1 MEVANATHPCEIPSP
16 ANDPCVQLAQSLHPV
31 QGALPSTHSELLT
44 KAKSARK
51 LLSVDRLK
59 VYISVNVVS
68 LFSVDTVAETFTVR
82 LSITMIWPAVAETLQ
97 EELHGLAD
105 GLDDADVDWEPKWY
119 PRYGIRNKVA
129 SQEQVENFYSI
140 LVGSD
145 NHPASVD
152 RRIQSGHI
160 SLGDFWIVRESVSNV
175 VINMSEKLRNFP
187 FDLQDL
193 QIMIRMEH
201 ATTQVELV
209 RIEEL
214 PREVRQWVPSHICLP
229 MQSVAI
235 NFSNLDTAER
245 CVWRKAPCKMKLSN
259 DFLNRVRRHQCGAVQ
274 VGIIVERRLG
284 HYLYN
289 VFLMVCCITSLVFAC
304 WAIKIEDTG
313 DRLACDIALILTM
326 QAFKL
331 VIADKL
337 PKVNYLTFVDIYI
350 INCFL
355 FVMAGIAMHCW
366 TGYQGTVWDR
376 ELDNI
381 FRFVWLGTWI
391 AYNLMYLI
399 LWKVSRNRREK
410 RLTQAAIDEG
420 FSFLRQCDVN
430 VDRAAASGEIVKSTT
445 RSVEAVFP
453 LEAGKTKDN

>member
-1 MEVANATHPCEIPSP
+1 
-16 ANDPCVQLAQSLHPV
+16 
-31 QGALPSTHSELLT
+31 
-44 KAKSARK
+44 
-51 LLSVDRLK
+51 
-59 VYISVNVVS
+59 
-68 LFSVDTVAETFTVR
+68 
-82 LSITMIWPAVAETLQ
+82 
-97 EELHGLAD
+97 
-105 GLDDADVDWEPKWY
+105 
-119 PRYGIRNKVA
+119 
-129 SQEQVENFYSI
+129 
-140 LVGSD
+140 
-145 NHPASVD
+145 
-152 RRIQSGHI
+152 
-160 SLGDFWIVRESVSNV
+160 

-214 PREVRQWVPSHICLP
+214 PREVRQWVPSHISLP

-245 CVWRKAPCKMKLSN
+245 CVWRKAPCKMKLCN

-289 VFLMVCCITSLVFAC
+289 VFLMVFCITSLVFAC
-304 WAIKIEDTG
+304 WAIKIEDMG

-331 VIADKL
+331 SIADKL

-355 FVMAGIAMHCW
+355 FVMAGIVMHCW
-366 TGYQGTVWDR
+366 TGYQGIVWDR
-376 ELDNI
+376 ELDSI
-381 FRFVWLGTWI
+381 FRFVWLGTWL
-391 AYNLMYLI
+391 AYNLMFLI
-399 LWKVSRNRREK
+399 MWKVSRNRREK
-410 RLTQAAIDEG
+410 RLIHAASDEG
-420 FSFLRQCDVN
+420 FTFLRQCDVN
-430 VDRAAASGEIVKSTT
+430 VDRALANGEILKSSTGT
-445 RSVEAVFP
+445 VEPVFP